1 MTVKVLAINGSPRK
15 NGNTETVLDAF
26 LKGVSE
32 AGAEIEKIRLV
43 DIEYK
48 CCRGCNAC
56 HKKGVCIIKDNLTP
70 IFDAISKADILVLAS
85 PIYSM
90 TVTAEMK
97 AFIDRGQFLWA
108 QKFMTKTL
116 VFDENHLKNHIGV
129 FMSTSGQ
136 PVDNIFNA
144 AFPVVRAFFNDS
156 GFSYSENVLFAGM
169 DARGG
174 VKNWSESTEEAYSR
188 GKEIIRRLLE

>member
-1 MTVKVLAINGSPRK
+1 MKVLAINGSPRK

-26 LKGVSE
+26 LKGSSD
-32 AGAEIEKIRLV
+32 AGADVEKIRLV
-43 DIEYK
+43 DIDYK
-48 CCRGCNAC
+48 CCKGCNAC
-56 HKKGVCIIKDNLTP
+56 HKKGVCVIKDNLTP
-70 IFDAISKADILVLAS
+70 VFDAVGSADILVLAS

-108 QKFMTKTL
+108 QKFKTKTL
-116 VFDENHLKNHIGV
+116 VFDEEHLKKHIGV

-136 PVDNIFNA
+136 PVDGIFDA
-144 AFPVVRAFFNDS
+144 AFPVARAFFNDA
-156 GFSYSENVLFAGM
+156 GFSYTENVLFAGM

-174 VKNWSESTEEAYSR
+174 VKNWKESVDEAYSR
-188 GKEIIRRLLE
+188 GKEITSRLL